1 MLSSLLGI
9 RLLLW
14 IGKTVPRPAPYEV
27 MNALTGVEVTND
39 VEQPGDGFQLTFTLG
54 KNKSGEYSLL
64 QSGALDPE
72 SRMVIGVLLGV
83 TLEPLIDGVIYH
95 HQISP
100 GEQPGT
106 STLTVSGRDV
116 SVMLDLEEK
125 DEKYDNQ
132 ADSVIVNRIL
142 GNYAQYGILPP
153 FQVTPTTE
161 VPIETERIPG
171 QHETD
176 LKFIQRLAER
186 NGFVFYIEPVTMG
199 VNKAYW
205 GPENRA
211 GLPQRALSH
220 DLGPSTNV
228 KTLRLMNDA
237 LAPIGTSGS
246 FVEPIT
252 KRSIRIPALPSLR
265 VPPLSSAVGSARRTE
280 RLRCTA
286 NRNFAQASTTAV
298 AAVTGAPEP
307 VSAEGE
313 LDTVRYGSVLR
324 PRRLVGVRGVG
335 RSYNG
340 YLFVRRVTHRIQIQ
354 RGVYTQTFTLSRG
367 GTGTLTPAVRTS

>member
-9 RLLLW
+9 RLILW

-27 MNALTGVEVTND
+27 MTALTSVEVTND
-39 VEQPGDGFQLTFTLG
+39 VEQLGDGFQLTFTLG
-54 KNKSGEYSLL
+54 KTKSGEYSLL

-72 SRMVIGVLLGV
+72 SRVVIGVLLGV

-95 HQISP
+95 HQVSP

-106 STLTVSGRDV
+106 SSLTVSGRDV
-116 SVMLDLEEK
+116 SVMLDLEER
-125 DEKYDNQ
+125 DAEYGNQ
-132 ADSVIVNRIL
+132 GDSVIVNRL
-142 GNYAQYGILPP
+142 LANYAQYGILPP
-153 FQVTPTTE
+153 FQVTPTSE
-161 VPIETERIPG
+161 VSPETERIPR

-176 LKFIQRLAER
+176 LNYIKRLARR
-186 NGFVFYIEPVTMG
+186 NGFVFYVEPVTLG

-211 GLPQRALSH
+211 GLPQVALTH
-220 DLGPSTNV
+220 DMGSATNV

-237 LAPIGTSGS
+237 LAPIETSGS

-252 KRSIRIPALPSLR
+252 KTSVRIPELPSLR
-265 VPPLSSAVGSARRTE
+265 IPPLALAGSSARRTE

-286 NRNFAQASTTAV
+286 NRTPAQAATTAA
-298 AAVTGAPEP
+298 AAVSTAPEP
-307 VSAEGE
+307 VTVEGE
-313 LDTVRYGSVLR
+313 LDTVRYGGILR

-340 YLFVRRVTHRIQIQ
+340 DYFVRRVTHRIQ
-354 RGVYTQTFTLSRG
+354 RGVYTQTFTLSREG
-367 GTGTLTPAVRTS
+367 IGTLTPVVRSS

>member
-1 MLSSLLGI
+1 MLSSLFGI

-27 MNALTGVEVTND
+27 MNALTSVEVTTD

-64 QSGALDPE
+64 QGGALDPE
-72 SRMVIGVLLGV
+72 SRVIIGVLLGV

-95 HQISP
+95 HQVSP

-125 DEKYDNQ
+125 DENYGNQ
-132 ADSVIVNRIL
+132 ADSVIVKSIL
-142 GNYAQYGILPP
+142 GNYARYGILPP
-153 FQVTPTTE
+153 FQVTTTTK
-161 VPIETERIPG
+161 VQIETERIPG
-171 QHETD
+171 QHQTD

-186 NGFVFYIEPVTMG
+186 NSFVFYIEPVTMG

-205 GPENRA
+205 GPGNRS
-211 GLPQRALSH
+211 GLRQPPLSH

-228 KTLRLMNDA
+228 KTLRFMNDA

-265 VPPLSSAVGSARRTE
+265 VPPLSSEVGPAHRTE

-286 NRNFAQASTTAV
+286 NRNFSQASTAAA
-298 AAVTGAPEP
+298 AAVTGAPEA

-324 PRRLVGVRGVG
+324 PHRLVGVRGVG

-340 YLFVRRVTHRIQIQ
+340 DYSVKRVTHRIQ
-354 RGVYTQTFTLSRG
+354 RGVYTQTFKLERE
-367 GTGTLTPAVRTS
+367 GTGTLTPVV

>member
-27 MNALTGVEVTND
+27 MNALTSVEVSTD
-39 VEQPGDGFQLTFTLG
+39 VEQPGDGFQVSFTLG
-54 KNKSGEYSLL
+54 KNKRGEYSLL

-72 SRMVIGVLLGV
+72 SRVVIGVLLGV

-95 HQISP
+95 YQVSP

-116 SVMLDLEEK
+116 SVMLDLQEK
-125 DEKYDNQ
+125 DKNYSNQ
-132 ADSVIVNRIL
+132 TDSVIVNGIL

-153 FQVTPTTE
+153 FQITPTTE
-161 VPIETERIPG
+161 VPIETQRIPG

-199 VNKAYW
+199 ANKVYW
-205 GPENRA
+205 GPEDRDA
-211 GLPQRALSH
+211 LPQPALSH

-228 KTLRLMNDA
+228 RTLRFMNDA
-237 LAPIGTSGS
+237 LAPIDTSGS
-246 FVEPIT
+246 LLEPIT
-252 KRSIRIPALPSLR
+252 KRSIRIPDLPSLR
-265 VPPLSSAVGSARRTE
+265 VPPLSSAVVSARRTE

-286 NRNFAQASTTAV
+286 NRNFAQASTAAV
-298 AAVTGAPEP
+298 ANVTAAPEP
-307 VSAEGE
+307 VSVEGE

-324 PRRLVGVRGVG
+324 PRRPVGVRGVG

-340 YLFVRRVTHRIQIQ
+340 DYYVRRVKHRIE
-354 RGVYTQTFTLSRG
+354 RGVYTQTFTLGRG
-367 GTGTLTPAVRTS
+367 GTGTLTPIVRVS

>member
-1 MLSSLLGI
+1 M
-9 RLLLW
+9 
-14 IGKTVPRPAPYEV
+14 
-27 MNALTGVEVTND
+27 
-39 VEQPGDGFQLTFTLG
+39 
-54 KNKSGEYSLL
+54 
-64 QSGALDPE
+64 
-72 SRMVIGVLLGV
+72 
-83 TLEPLIDGVIYH
+83 
-95 HQISP
+95 
-100 GEQPGT
+100 
-106 STLTVSGRDV
+106 
-116 SVMLDLEEK
+116 
-125 DEKYDNQ
+125 
-132 ADSVIVNRIL
+132 NRIL

-161 VPIETERIPG
+161 VPTETERIPG

-176 LKFIQRLAER
+176 LDFIKRLAER

-211 GLPQRALSH
+211 DLPQPALSH

-228 KTLRLMNDA
+228 KTLRFVNDA
-237 LAPIGTSGS
+237 LAPVGTSGS
-246 FVEPIT
+246 LVEPIT
-252 KRSIRIPALPSLR
+252 KTSIRIPALPSLR
-265 VPPLSSAVGSARRTE
+265 VPPLSAAVGSARRTQ

-286 NRNFAQASTTAV
+286 NRNFAQASATAM

-307 VSAEGE
+307 VKVEGE

-340 YLFVRRVTHRIQIQ
+340 NYYVRRVTHRIQ

-367 GTGTLTPAVRTS
+367 GTGTLMPVVRTL

>member
-14 IGKTVPRPAPYEV
+14 IGKTVPRPASYEV
-27 MNALTGVEVTND
+27 MNAFHSLEVTND
-39 VEQPGDGFQLTFTLG
+39 VEQPGDGFQLSFTIG
-54 KNKSGEYSLL
+54 KNKRGEYSLL
-64 QSGALDPE
+64 QSGALDPDA
-72 SRMVIGVLLGV
+72 RVVIGVLLGV
-83 TLEPLIDGVIYH
+83 TPEPLIDGVIFH
-95 HQISP
+95 HQVSP

-116 SVMLDLEEK
+116 SVMLDLEEQ
-125 DEKYDNQ
+125 DNLYKNQ
-132 ADSVIVNRIL
+132 SDSTIVNNIL
-142 GNYAQYGILPP
+142 RNYTRFGILPP
-153 FQVTPTTE
+153 FQVTPTTDVPLE
-161 VPIETERIPG
+161 VERISG

-176 LKFIQRLAER
+176 LQFVHRLARR

-205 GPENRA
+205 GPENR
-211 GLPQRALSH
+211 GGRRQPPLTH

-228 KTLRLMNDA
+228 TTLRFMNDA
-237 LAPIGTSGS
+237 LAPIATSGT

-252 KRSIRIPALPSLR
+252 KTSVQIPALPSLR
-265 VPPLSSAVGSARRTE
+265 FPPLASAAASPRRTE

-286 NRNFAQASTTAV
+286 NRNPAQAATTAQ
-298 AAVTGAPEP
+298 AAVSGASEP

-324 PRRLVGVRGVG
+324 ARRLVGVRGVG

-340 YLFVRRVTHRIQIQ
+340 NYFVRRVTHRIQ
-354 RGVYTQTFTLSRG
+354 RGVYTQTFKLSRE
-367 GTGTLTPAVRTS
+367 GTGALAPVV

>member
-1 MLSSLLGI
+1 MLSSLFGI
-9 RLLLW
+9 RLMLW
-14 IGKTVPRPAPYEV
+14 VGKTVPRPASYEV
-27 MNALTGVEVTND
+27 MNALTRVEVTTD

-72 SRMVIGVLLGV
+72 SRVVIGVLLGV
-83 TLEPLIDGVIYH
+83 TLELLIDGVIYH
-95 HQISP
+95 HQVSP

-125 DEKYDNQ
+125 DQNYGNQ
-132 ADSVIVNRIL
+132 ADSVIVDRIL

-153 FQVTPTTE
+153 FQITSTTE

-171 QHETD
+171 QHGTD
-176 LKFIQRLAER
+176 LKFIQRLAKR
-186 NGFVFYIEPVTMG
+186 NGFIFYIEPVAMG
-199 VNKAYW
+199 VNQAYW

-211 GLPQRALSH
+211 GLLQPGLSH

-228 KTLRLMNDA
+228 KTLRFMNDA

-252 KRSIRIPALPSLR
+252 KRSIRIPDLPSLR

-286 NRNFAQASTTAV
+286 NRNFAQASTESV

-313 LDTVRYGSVLR
+313 LDTVRYGNVLR

-335 RSYNG
+335 RAYNG
-340 YLFVRRVTHRIQIQ
+340 DYYVRSVKHRIQ
-354 RGVYTQTFTLSRG
+354 RGVYTQTFTLGRG
-367 GTGTLTPAVRTS
+367 GTGTLTPTVRTS

>member
-1 MLSSLLGI
+1 MLSSLFGI

-27 MNALTGVEVTND
+27 MNALTGVEVTTD
-39 VEQPGDGFQLTFTLG
+39 MEQPGDGFQLTFTLG

-64 QSGALDPE
+64 QSPAFDPE
-72 SRMVIGVLLGV
+72 SRVVIGVLLGV

-95 HQISP
+95 HQVSP

-106 STLTVSGRDV
+106 STLIVSGRDV
-116 SVMLDLEEK
+116 RVMLDLEEK
-125 DEKYDNQ
+125 DQNYGNQ
-132 ADSVIVNRIL
+132 ADSVIVNTLL

-153 FQVTPTTE
+153 FQITTTTE

-186 NGFVFYIEPVTMG
+186 NGFVFYVEPLTMG

-205 GPENRA
+205 GPEDRA
-211 GLPQRALSH
+211 GLPQPALSH

-228 KTLRLMNDA
+228 KTLRFMNDA
-237 LAPIGTSGS
+237 LTPIATSGS
-246 FVEPIT
+246 LVEPT
-252 KRSIRIPALPSLR
+252 SKRSVRIPALPSLR
-265 VPPLSSAVGSARRTE
+265 VPPLSSEVSSARRTE

-286 NRNFAQASTTAV
+286 NRNFAQASTAAV

-340 YLFVRRVTHRIQIQ
+340 NYCVRRVTHRIQ
-354 RGVYTQTFTLSRG
+354 RGIYTQTFTLGRG
-367 GTGTLTPAVRTS
+367 GTGTLTPMVRTS

>member
-1 MLSSLLGI
+1 MFSSLFGI

-14 IGKTVPRPAPYEV
+14 IGKSVPRPAPYEV
-27 MNALTGVEVTND
+27 MNALTGVEVTTD

-54 KNKSGEYSLL
+54 KSKSGEYSLL
-64 QSGALDPE
+64 QSGVFDPE
-72 SRMVIGVLLGV
+72 SRVVIGVLLGV

-95 HQISP
+95 HQVSA

-106 STLTVSGRDV
+106 STLIVSGRDV
-116 SVMLDLEEK
+116 RVMLDLEEK
-125 DEKYDNQ
+125 DQNYGNQ
-132 ADSVIVNRIL
+132 ADSVIVNSIL

-153 FQVTPTTE
+153 FQITSTTE

-186 NGFVFYIEPVTMG
+186 NGFVFYIEPITMG

-211 GLPQRALSH
+211 GLPQPGLSH

-228 KTLRLMNDA
+228 KTLRFMNDA
-237 LAPIGTSGS
+237 LTPIGTSGS
-246 FVEPIT
+246 LVEPTT

-265 VPPLSSAVGSARRTE
+265 VPPLSSEVGSARRTE

-286 NRNFAQASTTAV
+286 NRNFSQASTAAV

-340 YLFVRRVTHRIQIQ
+340 DYCVRRVTHRIQ
-354 RGVYTQTFTLSRG
+354 RGIYTQTFTLGRG
-367 GTGTLTPAVRTS
+367 GTGTLTPTVRTS